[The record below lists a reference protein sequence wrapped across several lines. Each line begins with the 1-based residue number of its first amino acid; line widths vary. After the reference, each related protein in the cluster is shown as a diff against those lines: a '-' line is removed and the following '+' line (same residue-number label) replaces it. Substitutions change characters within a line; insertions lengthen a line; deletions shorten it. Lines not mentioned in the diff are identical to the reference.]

1 MCLIKKPEIAYKILP
16 RSFKMPLNRRQKW
29 RIEKI
34 QAERIARANRV
45 ADDNDVEIDANDA
58 QTGKVITRYGQHL
71 LVENES
77 GDLFQCT
84 GRRNIE
90 ISVAGDQVI
99 FQTTEENKG
108 VVTALLER
116 TNSLTRSQKLIAAN
130 IDELWLVVAIE
141 PHYQFELIDR
151 YLVVAENAGLPINIV
166 VNKIE
171 LSNNFEQVIHDF
183 SMYKSAGYSVSYLS
197 VKEQT
202 NVAEFKAQLNHK
214 THIFLGQSGV
224 GKSSLIN
231 ELIPDLNLRVN
242 ELSTKSKLGKHTTTN
257 TTLYH
262 IPSGGDLIDSP
273 GIREFQLDDLTD
285 KEILSGFRE
294 FKPFIGE
301 CKFRNCAHIKEPKCA
316 IKTAVE
322 NGDIHPMRYTSYLQL
337 IDA

>member
-1 MCLIKKPEIAYKILP
+1 MSLT
-16 RSFKMPLNRRQKW
+16 RRQKW

-34 QAERIARANRV
+34 HAERIARANRA
-45 ADDNDVEIDANDA
+45 ADDNDIELDNNNA
-58 QTGKVITRYGQHL
+58 QTGLVITRYGQRL
-71 LVENES
+71 LVETES
-77 GDLFQCT
+77 GELYQCT

-90 ISVAGDQVI
+90 LSVAGDQVL
-99 FQTTEENKG
+99 FQPTDNGEG

-116 TNSLTRSQKLIAAN
+116 DNSLTRSQKLIAAN

-151 YLVVAENAGLPINIV
+151 YLVIAENAGLPINIV

-171 LSNNFEQVIHDF
+171 LSQKIEQVMHDF
-183 SMYKSAGYSVSYLS
+183 SMYESVGYSVHYVS
-197 VKEQT
+197 VKAQT
-202 NVAEFKAQLNHK
+202 NVAEFKAQLNDK

-242 ELSTKSKLGKHTTTN
+242 EISTKSKLGKHTTTN

-273 GIREFQLDDLTD
+273 GIREFQLDELTN

-294 FKPFIGE
+294 FKPYIGE
-301 CKFRNCAHIKEPKCA
+301 CKFRNCAHINEPKCA

-322 NGDIHPMRYTSYLQL
+322 SGDIHPMRYHNYLQL
-337 IDA
+337 IGA

>member
-1 MCLIKKPEIAYKILP
+1 MSLT
-16 RSFKMPLNRRQKW
+16 RRQKW

-34 QAERIARANRV
+34 QAERIARANK
-45 ADDNDVEIDANDA
+45 ASDNSEDLLDNAGEA
-58 QTGKVITRYGQHL
+58 QTGLVITRYGQHL
-71 LVENES
+71 LVEAES
-77 GDLFQCT
+77 GELYQCT

-90 ISVAGDQVI
+90 LSVAGDQVI
-99 FQTTEENKG
+99 FQIIGNDEG

-116 TNSLTRSQKLIAAN
+116 DNLLRRSQKVIAAN
-130 IDELWLVVAIE
+130 IDQLWLVVAIE

-151 YLVVAENAGLPINIV
+151 YLVVAENAELPINIV

-171 LSNNFEQVIHDF
+171 LSQKMDQIKYDF
-183 SMYKSAGYSVSYLS
+183 SMYESAGYSVHYLS
-197 VKEQT
+197 VEEQT
-202 NVAEFKAQLNHK
+202 NIAELKALLNDK

-242 ELSTKSKLGKHTTTN
+242 EISTKSKLGKHTTTN

-294 FKPFIGE
+294 FKPFIGQ
-301 CKFRNCAHIKEPKCA
+301 CKFRNCAHINEPNCA
-316 IKTAVE
+316 IKQAVE
-322 NGDIHPMRYTSYLQL
+322 SGEIHMQRYQNYLNL
-337 IDA
+337 IS

>member
-1 MCLIKKPEIAYKILP
+1 MSLT
-16 RSFKMPLNRRQKW
+16 RRQKW

-34 QAERIARANRV
+34 QAERIARANK
-45 ADDNDVEIDANDA
+45 ASNDSEDLLDDETKA
-58 QTGKVITRYGQHL
+58 QTGLVITRYGQRL
-71 LVENES
+71 LVEAES
-77 GDLFQCT
+77 GDLYQCT

-90 ISVAGDQVI
+90 LSVAGDQVV
-99 FQTTEENKG
+99 FQTIDNDEG

-116 TNSLTRSQKLIAAN
+116 DNLLRRSQKIIAAN
-130 IDELWLVVAIE
+130 IDQLWLVVAVE

-151 YLVVAENAGLPINIV
+151 YLVVAENANLPINIV

-171 LSNNFEQVIHDF
+171 LSDNPEQVIYDF
-183 SMYKSAGYSVSYLS
+183 SMYESAGYNVHYLS

-202 NVAEFKAQLNHK
+202 NLGEFKAQLNHK
-214 THIFLGQSGV
+214 AHIFLGQSGV

-294 FKPFIGE
+294 FKPFIGL
-301 CKFRNCAHIKEPKCA
+301 CKLEIVH
-316 IKTAVE
+316 
-322 NGDIHPMRYTSYLQL
+322 TSMSQNAQSKLQL
-337 IDA
+337 KMAISTQNVTLIIYS

>member
-1 MCLIKKPEIAYKILP
+1 MDLT
-16 RSFKMPLNRRQKW
+16 RRQKW

-45 ADDNDVEIDANDA
+45 ADDNELTLESDNA
-58 QTGKVITRYGQHL
+58 QTGLVITRYGQRL
-71 LVENES
+71 LVEAQS
-77 GDLFQCT
+77 GELYQCT

-90 ISVAGDQVI
+90 LSVAGDQVI
-99 FQTTEENKG
+99 FQTTDNNEG
-108 VVTALLER
+108 VVTALLPR
-116 TNSLTRSQKLIAAN
+116 DNFLTRSQKLIAAN

-171 LSNNFEQVIHDF
+171 LSDDFDQVKHDF
-183 SMYKSAGYSVSYLS
+183 SLYESAGYSVHYLS
-197 VKEQT
+197 VKAQT
-202 NVAEFKAQLNHK
+202 NVAEFKAQLKHK
-214 THIFLGQSGV
+214 AHIFLGQSGV

-242 ELSTKSKLGKHTTTN
+242 EISTKSKLGKHTTTN

-273 GIREFQLDDLTD
+273 GIREFQLDELTD

-294 FKPFIGE
+294 FKPFIGQ
-301 CKFRNCAHIKEPKCA
+301 CKFRNCAHINEPKCA

-322 NGDIHPMRYTSYLQL
+322 EGAIHMQRYHNYLQL
-337 IDA
+337 IGA

>member
-1 MCLIKKPEIAYKILP
+1 MDLT
-16 RSFKMPLNRRQKW
+16 RRQKW

-45 ADDNDVEIDANDA
+45 ADDNELTLKSDNA
-58 QTGKVITRYGQHL
+58 QTGLVITRYGQRL
-71 LVENES
+71 LVEAQS
-77 GDLFQCT
+77 GELYQCT

-90 ISVAGDQVI
+90 LSVAGDQVV
-99 FQTTEENKG
+99 FQTTDNNEG
-108 VVTALLER
+108 VVTALLPR
-116 TNSLTRSQKLIAAN
+116 DNFLTRSQKLIAAN

-171 LSNNFEQVIHDF
+171 LSDDFDQVKHDF
-183 SMYKSAGYSVSYLS
+183 SLYESAGYSVHYLS
-197 VKEQT
+197 VKAQT
-202 NVAEFKAQLNHK
+202 NVAEFKAQLKHK
-214 THIFLGQSGV
+214 AHIFLGQSGV

-242 ELSTKSKLGKHTTTN
+242 EISTKSKLGKHTTTN

-285 KEILSGFRE
+285 KEILSGFKE

-301 CKFRNCAHIKEPKCA
+301 CKFRNCAHINEPKCA

-322 NGDIHPMRYTSYLQL
+322 DGSINPKRYHSYLQL
-337 IDA
+337 IGA

>member
-1 MCLIKKPEIAYKILP
+1 MDLT
-16 RSFKMPLNRRQKW
+16 RSQKW

-45 ADDNDVEIDANDA
+45 ADDNELTLESDNA
-58 QTGKVITRYGQHL
+58 QTGLVITRYGQRL
-71 LVENES
+71 LVEAQS
-77 GDLFQCT
+77 GELYQCT
-84 GRRNIE
+84 SRRNIE
-90 ISVAGDQVI
+90 LSVAGDQVI
-99 FQTTEENKG
+99 FQTTDSNEG
-108 VVTALLER
+108 VVTALLPR
-116 TNSLTRSQKLIAAN
+116 DNFLMRSQKLIAAN
-130 IDELWLVVAIE
+130 IDELWLGVAIE

-171 LSNNFEQVIHDF
+171 LSDNFDQVKHDF
-183 SMYKSAGYSVSYLS
+183 SLYESAGYSVHYLS
-197 VKEQT
+197 VKAQT
-202 NVAEFKAQLNHK
+202 NVAEFKAQLKHK
-214 THIFLGQSGV
+214 AHIFLGQSGV

-231 ELIPDLNLRVN
+231 ELIPDLNLRVK
-242 ELSTKSKLGKHTTTN
+242 EISTKSKLGKHTTTN

-285 KEILSGFRE
+285 KEILNGFKE

-301 CKFRNCAHIKEPKCA
+301 CKFRNCAHINEPKCA

-322 NGDIHPMRYTSYLQL
+322 DGAINPKRYHSYLQL
-337 IDA
+337 IGA

>member
-1 MCLIKKPEIAYKILP
+1 MDLT
-16 RSFKMPLNRRQKW
+16 RRQKW

-45 ADDNDVEIDANDA
+45 ADDNELTLESDNA
-58 QTGKVITRYGQHL
+58 QTGLVITRYGQRL
-71 LVENES
+71 LVEAQS
-77 GDLFQCT
+77 GELYQCT

-90 ISVAGDQVI
+90 LSVAGDQVI
-99 FQTTEENKG
+99 FQTTDNNEG
-108 VVTALLER
+108 VVTALLKR
-116 TNSLTRSQKLIAAN
+116 DNSLTRSQKLIAAN

-171 LSNNFEQVIHDF
+171 LSDNFDQVKHDF
-183 SMYKSAGYSVSYLS
+183 SLYESAGYSVHYLS
-197 VKEQT
+197 VKAQT
-202 NVAEFKAQLNHK
+202 NVAEFKAQLKHK
-214 THIFLGQSGV
+214 AHIFLGQSGV

-242 ELSTKSKLGKHTTTN
+242 EISTKSKLGKHTTTN

-273 GIREFQLDDLTD
+273 GIREFQLDELTD

-294 FKPFIGE
+294 FKPYIGQ
-301 CKFRNCAHIKEPKCA
+301 CKFRNCAHINEPKCA

-322 NGDIHPMRYTSYLQL
+322 DGAIHTLRYHNYLQL
-337 IDA
+337 IGA

>member
-1 MCLIKKPEIAYKILP
+1 MSLT
-16 RSFKMPLNRRQKW
+16 RRQKW

-34 QAERIARANRV
+34 QAERIARANRA
-45 ADDNDVEIDANDA
+45 ADDQDELEIDTGHA
-58 QTGKVITRYGQHL
+58 QTGLVITRYGQRL
-71 LVENES
+71 LVESES
-77 GDLFQCT
+77 GELFQCT

-90 ISVAGDQVI
+90 LSVAGDQVV
-99 FQTTEENKG
+99 FQTTDNNEG
-108 VVTALLER
+108 VVTALLKR
-116 TNSLTRSQKLIAAN
+116 DNSLTRSQKLIAAN
-130 IDELWLVVAIE
+130 IDELWLVVAIA

-151 YLVVAENAGLPINIV
+151 YLVVAENANLPINIV

-171 LSNNFEQVIHDF
+171 LSDNFEQVKHDF
-183 SMYKSAGYSVSYLS
+183 SMYESVGYNVSYVS
-197 VKEQT
+197 VKAQT
-202 NVAEFKAQLNHK
+202 NVAEFKTQLNDK

-242 ELSTKSKLGKHTTTN
+242 EISTKSKLGKHTTTN

-273 GIREFQLDDLTD
+273 GIREFQLDELTD

-294 FKPFIGE
+294 FKPYIGQ
-301 CKFRNCAHIKEPKCA
+301 CKFRNCAHINEPKCA

-322 NGDIHPMRYTSYLQL
+322 EGAIHMQRYHNYLQL
-337 IDA
+337 IGA

>member
-1 MCLIKKPEIAYKILP
+1 LDLT
-16 RSFKMPLNRRQKW
+16 RRQKW

-45 ADDNDVEIDANDA
+45 ADDNELTLESDNA
-58 QTGKVITRYGQHL
+58 QTGLVITRYGQRL
-71 LVENES
+71 LVEAQS
-77 GDLFQCT
+77 GELYQCT

-90 ISVAGDQVI
+90 LSVAGDQVI
-99 FQTTEENKG
+99 FQTTDNNEA
-108 VVTALLER
+108 VVTALLPR
-116 TNSLTRSQKLIAAN
+116 DNFLTRSQKLIAAN

-171 LSNNFEQVIHDF
+171 LSDDFDQVKHDF
-183 SMYKSAGYSVSYLS
+183 SLYESAGYSVHYLS
-197 VKEQT
+197 VIAQT
-202 NVAEFKAQLNHK
+202 NVAEFKSQLKHK
-214 THIFLGQSGV
+214 AHIFLGQSGV

-242 ELSTKSKLGKHTTTN
+242 EISTKSKLGKHTTTN

-273 GIREFQLDDLTD
+273 GIREFQLGDLTD
-285 KEILSGFRE
+285 KEILSGFKE

-301 CKFRNCAHIKEPKCA
+301 CKFRNCAHINEPKCA

-322 NGDIHPMRYTSYLQL
+322 DGAINPKRYQSYLQL
-337 IDA
+337 IGA